1 LIDMNLLTVKDLVID
16 IGQARPVDG
25 LSFGIAAGECFAL
38 LGESGCGK
46 SMTAL
51 ALMRLLPPNA
61 VVSQGSIEFAVQEN
75 QAQNLLLLPEQK
87 MRRIRGGSIGM
98 IFQEPATSLNPVLRI
113 GQQIGEALAL
123 HEQCHGQ
130 AARVRAVELLTQVG
144 IPDPV
149 RRLEEYPFQLSGGM
163 KQRVMIAMALA
174 GRPRLLIADE
184 PTTALDVTIQAQ
196 VLDVLDRLRR
206 EQGMAVL
213 LISHDLGVVARMAD
227 RVGVMY
233 AGQLVETAPCAAF
246 FARPAHP
253 YAARLFAALPNPL
266 RRGGQLATIPGSVPP
281 ANTRYTGCRFA
292 ARCGNVM
299 PLCRTAMPA
308 WRDVENALANA
319 LATPS
324 ANPLAAESADT
335 AVKQSTGQVTEQAIA
350 TRQAAHAVRCFLAC
364 APQDRAQ
371 EAAQGAIHDEAGK
384 NRAGAA
390 GLAKD
395 ALANSGVDV
404 PGNGQP
410 LLSVHDLQVH
420 FPIRHGILQRT
431 VGHVRAV
438 DGVSF
443 TLHAGRTLALVGESG
458 CGKTTAGKAILQL
471 VPPTGGQVNLRGQP
485 LAGLPVRE
493 MRPLRAQMQMI
504 FQDPFASLNP
514 RMRVGDII
522 AEGMRALAVAAGESG
537 AAGLG
542 TAEPGTAESGTAAGV
557 RSPGKKPLA
566 QDAQYAARVAM
577 LLARVGL
584 HAGMADRYPHEFSGG
599 QRQRIAIARA
609 LAVNPALLVC
619 DEPTSALDVSV
630 QAQILNLLAQLQRE
644 HQLAFLFITH
654 NIAVVDYLAHE
665 VAVMYLGQI
674 VERGTTDE
682 VLRNPQHPYTKALL
696 AAVLPVHGAIRSRE
710 PLLGEMPSAAKP
722 PDGCHFHPRCAL
734 ADAGCR
740 SRVPTDVMIS
750 ATHRARCLK
759 IQP

>member
-1 LIDMNLLTVKDLVID
+1 
-16 IGQARPVDG
+16 
-25 LSFGIAAGECFAL
+25 
-38 LGESGCGK
+38 
-46 SMTAL
+46 MTAL

-61 VVSQGSIEFAVQEN
+61 AVSQGSIEFAAKEHQTLD
-75 QAQNLLLLPEQK
+75 LLLLPEQK
-87 MRRIRGGSIGM
+87 MRQIRGGGIGM
-98 IFQEPATSLNPVLRI
+98 IFQEPATSLNPVMRV
-113 GQQIGEALAL
+113 GQQIGEALRL
-123 HEQCHGQ
+123 HERLIGET
-130 AARVRAVELLTQVG
+130 ARTRAVELLTQVG

-149 RRLEEYPFQLSGGM
+149 RRLDEYPFQLSGGM

-174 GRPRLLIADE
+174 GRRRLLIADE

-233 AGQLVETAPCAAF
+233 AGQLVETAPRAAF
-246 FARPAHP
+246 FARPTHP
-253 YAARLFAALPNPL
+253 YAVRLFAALPDPS

-292 ARCGNVM
+292 ERCSDVM
-299 PLCRTAMPA
+299 PVCRTSIPS
-308 WRDVENALANA
+308 WRELVGGDNHQ
-319 LATPS
+319 TS
-324 ANPLAAESADT
+324 QT
-335 AVKQSTGQVTEQAIA
+335 
-350 TRQAAHAVRCFLAC
+350 HAVRCFLERRPDVLPNREADLSLTDGS
-364 APQDRAQ
+364 AALHDTPQ
-371 EAAQGAIHDEAGK
+371 
-384 NRAGAA
+384 
-390 GLAKD
+390 GL
-395 ALANSGVDV
+395 SEI
-404 PGNGQP
+404 
-410 LLSVHDLQVH
+410 LLLQVSDLKVY
-420 FPIRHGILQRT
+420 FPIKRGVLQRT

-471 VPPTGGQVNLRGQP
+471 VPPTGGQVSLRGQSVV
-485 LAGLPVRE
+485 GLSARE

-514 RMRVGDII
+514 RMRVGEII
-522 AEGMRALAVAAGESG
+522 SEGMRAVAMGTGEAG
-537 AAGLG
+537 AAVGK
-542 TAEPGTAESGTAAGV
+542 S
-557 RSPGKKPLA
+557 SSGKKPPTQA
-566 QDAQYAARVAM
+566 TPYAARVAV
-577 LLARVGL
+577 LLERVGL

-674 VERGTTDE
+674 VEQGTTDD
-682 VLRNPQHPYTKALL
+682 VLRNPQHPYTQALL
-696 AAVLPVHGAIRSRE
+696 AAVLPVHGLILPRE
-710 PLLGEMPSAAKP
+710 QLSGEMPSAANP
-722 PDGCHFHPRCAL
+722 PNGCHFHPRCLL

-740 SRVPTDVMIS
+740 SQMPLDVVIS
-750 ATHRARCLK
+750 ATHRVRCLK